1 MGSGRQVGR
10 VIAKNFVFFV
20 VAVLVFLILVTS
32 AQWKLTQ
39 YKVQDLFVQNLKF
52 IHENRQYFEAQMEKL
67 GMNETE
73 YAWYLTYKTL
83 RIKPTFTG
91 TLEYYFKTATSVFR
105 DLGSTSLKGFSHPMG
120 YYLKNTIIILILVE
134 VCILLIGTY
143 LGLRAGYRGGRL
155 DSMISVMAQLFSAIP
170 VWFIGAVVFLLAWRF
185 SVLPDFTMRIQLAS
199 TDGSPGFGEYAVGF
213 ALPAISMV
221 LSATWEYAFTLRNI
235 VVSERKGDHVTYDRA
250 RGLPDGR
257 IMRKLLRLVFP
268 SFLTYATYN
277 FMDVFMSVLVIELV
291 FDVPGLGYVLMNSF
305 RVINKPPNGVEF
317 VYYPEAIFLVG
328 FSMLAIYFINSLLSE
343 IVYVYLDPRVRR
355 K

>member
-1 MGSGRQVGR
+1 MGARRQVGK
-10 VIAKNFVFFV
+10 VIVKNFVFFT
-20 VAVLVFLILVTS
+20 VAVFVFLILVTS

-39 YKVQDLFVQNLKF
+39 YKIQDVFTQNLKV

-73 YAWYLTYKTL
+73 YAWYWTYKVL

-91 TLEYYFKTATSVFR
+91 TLEYYFKTSLSVFK
-105 DLGSTSLKGFSHPMG
+105 DLGSAGLKGFSHPMG
-120 YYLKNTIIILILVE
+120 YYLKNTIVILILVE
-134 VCILLIGTY
+134 LCILAVGTY

-155 DSMISVMAQLFSAIP
+155 DSVISTMAQLFSAIP

-185 SVLPDFTMRIQLAS
+185 SVLPDFAMRIQLAS
-199 TDGSPGFGEYAVGF
+199 TEGSPGLGEYAVGF
-213 ALPAISMV
+213 ALPAIAMI

-235 VVSERKGDHVTYDRA
+235 VVSERKSDHITYDIA

-257 IMRKLLRLVFP
+257 IMKKLLRVVFP
-268 SFLTYATYN
+268 SFLTYTTYN

-291 FDVPGLGYVLMNSF
+291 FDVPGLGYILLHSF
-305 RVINKPPNGVEF
+305 RVINKPPEGVGF
-317 VYYPEAIFLVG
+317 VYYPEAIFVVG
-328 FSMLAIYFINSLLSE
+328 FAMLLIYFINSLLTE

-355 K
+355 Q